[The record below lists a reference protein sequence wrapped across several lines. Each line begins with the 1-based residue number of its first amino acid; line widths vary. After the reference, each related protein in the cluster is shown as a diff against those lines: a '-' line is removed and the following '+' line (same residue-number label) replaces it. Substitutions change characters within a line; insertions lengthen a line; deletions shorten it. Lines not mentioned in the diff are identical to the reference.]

1 MQALLSILNKDM
13 TNTSFKFI
21 KKLFNFYVFN
31 IMKTVTAFIYIHIL
45 DGKWLKKKRKNSM
58 PKEKKKN

>member
-31 IMKTVTAFIYIHIL
+31 IMKTVTAFIYMYIRW
-45 DGKWLKKKRKNSM
+45 KMTK
-58 PKEKKKN
+58 KEKKKLYAKREKKN